1 MKNVLHCSFSN
12 IRKYIRDVLYLKV
25 SRGYLSKIIQKVSNS
40 LEMAYEELL
49 RVLPLASKVN
59 IDETGNNNSN

>member
-12 IRKYIRDVLYLKV
+12 IRKYIRDVLRLKV